1 MLFLKTIFEV
11 KMKTICLKM
20 CVSYRWLTSFK
31 ILRFL
36 SDDEAFQY
44 NLMSYEKKSDFINK
58 KMLEACNV
66 ETIIGTEGS
75 QKLAEKLIKWIY
87 YYGENDYVRTYETN
101 TMNNKKLLL
110 IFSDLILDK
119 DSFNVFKV
127 NENELEIIGRIK
139 FMYDDEERINN
150 LKLSKC
156 LL

>member
-1 MLFLKTIFEV
+1 
-11 KMKTICLKM
+11 
-20 CVSYRWLTSFK
+20 
-31 ILRFL
+31 
-36 SDDEAFQY
+36 
-44 NLMSYEKKSDFINK
+44 MSYEKKSDFINK